1 MTFQRNETPEPMNT
15 SITALT
21 PAIIQTRV
29 IKIISEQVG
38 VDESQIKPVNSIAAD
53 FGADSLDLVEIIMA
67 LEDEFGL
74 QLPDDDCE
82 KVVTVADA
90 VALIEKYR
98 A

>member
-1 MTFQRNETPEPMNT
+1 MNT

-74 QLPDDDCE
+74 QLPDDECE